1 MIYVALE
8 HSGDYMEILNL
19 NDKLPQSNEIL
30 TQAQTLD
37 HLGLDSVVDF
47 YENIN
52 LITFEKSL
60 SRLRNNYSLQL
71 KARPLDMSDHYQ

>member
-1 MIYVALE
+1 
-8 HSGDYMEILNL
+8 MEINKI
-19 NDKLPQSNEIL
+19 NDILPQFNQAGDIS
-30 TQAQTLD
+30 TQSLRDDLD
-37 HLGLDSVVDF
+37 GNTMTAAVDF
-47 YENIN
+47 YENLN